1 MKTEYI
7 KLYANQTVTL
17 DQLREMDIAV
27 DSVRFEGRVGKWSAI
42 DLLTGYSESVP
53 TDGANPLYFRSFV
66 MFALFEHDYYGDMTD
81 FVVAY
86 FDYYSGDNIW
96 KEIDG
101 TFDDLQQALIEFDC
115 IDVQ

>member
-7 KLYANQTVTL
+7 KLYDKQTVTL
-17 DQLREMDIAV
+17 DNLREMDISI
-27 DSVRFEGRVGKWSAI
+27 DSIRIDGRIGKWSAI
-42 DLLTGYSESVP
+42 DLLIGYSESGN
-53 TDGANPLYFRSFV
+53 TGDNSLWSRSIA

-81 FVVAY
+81 YVVAY

-101 TFDDLQQALIEFDC
+101 TFDDLHQALIDFEC
-115 IDVQ
+115 IDD